1 MKLILKY
8 IAYFM
13 AVVGFAGVIWKV
25 AVTVNGNDNN
35 VSGLKMDVK
44 EIKAM
49 VVPLREQNDS
59 IIFKVDIL
67 DRKVERVGRS
77 QDALKGKFIQ
87 HMGNDSSVTKQDIID
102 LMNDLEVKK
111 KPQIKDS
118 LKVRIEEIR

>member
-1 MKLILKY
+1 MKIILKY
-8 IAYFM
+8 IGYFM

-67 DRKVERVGRS
+67 DRKVERVGKS
-77 QDALKGKFIQ
+77 QEALKGKFIQ
-87 HMGNDSSVTKQDIID
+87 HMGQDSSVTKQDIID

-111 KPQIKDS
+111 NSGHP
-118 LKVRIEEIR
+118 IR

>member
-1 MKLILKY
+1 MLNKILD
-8 IAYFM
+8 IAKWFVG
-13 AVVGFAGVIWKV
+13 VVGAVTIIWKV
-25 AVTVNGNDNN
+25 AVSVNGNDNN
-35 VSGLKMDVK
+35 ITSLKSDVK

-87 HMGNDSSVTKQDIID
+87 HMGQDSSVTKQDIID

-111 KPQIKDS
+111 NSGHP
-118 LKVRIEEIR
+118 IR